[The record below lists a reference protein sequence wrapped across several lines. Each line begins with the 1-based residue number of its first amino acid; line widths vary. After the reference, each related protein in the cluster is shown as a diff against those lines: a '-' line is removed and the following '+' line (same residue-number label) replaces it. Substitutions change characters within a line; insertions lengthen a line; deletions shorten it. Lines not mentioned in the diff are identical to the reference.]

1 MTFRPRKPAKSQGL
15 DYLFA
20 ALGGTTAV
28 ARMFHRS
35 SSTVSRWRTG
45 DRPLPVEVARVL
57 RDRAP
62 YIASRLSELAY
73 ELKSRDIPWAEYRAQ
88 RARVKRR
95 QAFFDR
101 FGHWPERR
109 DG

>member
-20 ALGGTTAV
+20 ALGGTAAV
-28 ARMFHRS
+28 ARMFRRS
-35 SSTVSRWRTG
+35 ASTVSRWRTG
-45 DRPLPVEVARVL
+45 DRPLPVEVASVL
-57 RDRAP
+57 KDRAP

-73 ELKSRDIPWAEYRAQ
+73 ELKSRDIPWAEYRTQ
-88 RARVKRR
+88 RGRAHRR
-95 QAFFDR
+95 EAFRHR

-109 DG
+109 GG